1 MRETRRVRPVPRE
14 TGVRLTRR
22 EVAQGFGVAALAAAV
37 PARAASAVVYRNA
50 ATPIAVRV
58 DDLLARMTVNEKIAQ
73 LIGVADDKSRIQDAA
88 GNFDARA
95 AAGAF
100 PHGFGHLCSPSL
112 SNLGT
117 AGVTPTR
124 TARETARYMNAVQR
138 WARSTRLGIPV
149 LAHEEALHGL
159 GRRDA
164 TSFPQAIGLA
174 SSWDPAMLT
183 RVFAH
188 AAAETRARGVHMV
201 LSPVLDVAREPRW
214 GRVEETYGEDP
225 YLVGQ
230 LGIAAIR
237 GLQGDG
243 ERLAPGKVFATV
255 KHFAGHGVPENGT
268 NTGPVMIGERTLR
281 ETLLPSYQAAVQAGH
296 ARSVMVTYHEV
307 DGIPMAANRWLLD
320 TVLRRE
326 WGFDGMVVADYKA
339 IAELVT
345 IHRVAAT
352 LADAAAMALLA
363 GVDVELPDGRAYL
376 TLPAL
381 VAAGRVPI
389 APIDAAVRRVL
400 MVKFAAGLFDDPFVD
415 AGVADAVT
423 GDAAG
428 RRLAREAAGR
438 TMVLLKNE
446 RATLPLDAGR
456 VGRLA
461 VLGISATDT
470 PLGGY
475 SDVPRRVVSVL
486 DALRA
491 ETQGRFEVEHAVGV
505 RLTRTRNWYGD
516 AVIPPAPAEARALR
530 DEALVVAARADRILL
545 VLGDNEET
553 SREAWSAEHKGDR
566 SSLDLFGEQEAL
578 AEAVLALGKPV
589 IVLLL
594 NGRPASI
601 PFIADHADAILEGWY
616 LGQETGGAVADI
628 LFGRVNPGGK
638 LPISI
643 PRSVGQLPVYYSRKP
658 SARRGY
664 LFDTTEPLFAFG
676 HGLSYTTFTVGPPRL
691 PATVRRGAAVTV
703 EVDVINSG
711 ARAGDEV
718 IQAYVHPLVSSVTQ
732 PVRTLK
738 AFARVTLAPGER
750 KVVALTLEPDAF
762 AVWNRD
768 MRRVVEPGNF
778 VVETGPALDRLTPGT
793 IAVLA

>member
-1 MRETRRVRPVPRE
+1 M
-14 TGVRLTRR
+14 RLTRR
-22 EVAQGFGVAALAAAV
+22 EVAQGLGVTALAGAV
-37 PARAASAVVYRNA
+37 PTRAASADPYRNPA
-50 ATPIAVRV
+50 LPIVARV
-58 DDLLARMTVNEKIAQ
+58 DDLIARMTIDEKVAQ
-73 LIGVADDKSRIQDAA
+73 LIGVADDKARIEDAA
-88 GNFDARA
+88 GRFDPRA
-95 AAGAF
+95 ATGAF
-100 PHGFGHLCSPSL
+100 PHGIGHLCSPSL
-112 SNLGT
+112 SHLGT

-124 TARETARYMNAVQR
+124 TAGETATYMNAVQG
-138 WARSTRLGIPV
+138 WATRSTRLGIPV

-159 GRRDA
+159 ARRDA
-164 TSFPQAIGLA
+164 TAFPQAIGLA
-174 SSWDPAMLT
+174 SSWDPALLT

-201 LSPVLDVAREPRW
+201 LTPVLDVARDPRW

-225 YLVGQ
+225 YLVAT
-230 LGIAAIR
+230 LGVAAIH
-237 GLQGDG
+237 GFQGVG
-243 ERLAPGKVFATV
+243 ESLAPDRVFATV

-268 NTGPVMIGERTLR
+268 NTGPLMIGERTLR
-281 ETLLPSYQAAVQAGH
+281 ETLLPPYRAAVQAGH
-296 ARSVMVTYHEV
+296 ARSVMTTYHEV

-326 WGFDGMVVADYKA
+326 WGFDGMVIADYKA
-339 IAELVT
+339 IAELMT

-352 LADAAAMALLA
+352 LTDAAAMALVA

-376 TLPAL
+376 QLPAL

-389 APIDAAVRRVL
+389 ARIDAAVRRVL
-400 MVKFAAGLFDDPFVD
+400 AVKFAAGLFDAPFVD
-415 AGVADAVT
+415 AGVADSRT
-423 GDAAG
+423 GDATG

-446 RATLPLDAGR
+446 RATLPLDPAR
-456 VGRLA
+456 IGRLA

-475 SDVPRRVVSVL
+475 SDVPRQVVSVL

-491 ETQGRFEVEHAVGV
+491 EARGRFEIDHAVGV
-505 RLTRTRNWYGD
+505 RLTKTRNWYGD
-516 AVIPPAPAEARALR
+516 AVIPPTPAEASALR

-553 SREAWSAEHKGDR
+553 SREAWSAGHMGDR

-601 PFIADHADAILEGWY
+601 PFIAEHADAILEGWY

-664 LFDTTEPLFAFG
+664 LLDTTEPLFAFG
-676 HGLSYTTFTVGPPRL
+676 HGLSYTTFAVGPPQL
-691 PATVRRGAAVTV
+691 PATARRGTPVTV
-703 EVDVINSG
+703 EVAVTNTG
-711 ARAGDEV
+711 TRAGDEV
-718 IQAYVHPLVSSVTQ
+718 IQAYLHPLVSSVTQ
-732 PVRTLK
+732 PVRALK

-750 KVVALTLEPDAF
+750 KIIALTLEPDAF
-762 AVWNRD
+762 AVWNGD
-768 MRRVVEPGNF
+768 MQRVVEPGDF
-778 VVETGPALDRLTPGT
+778 VIETGPGLAHLTPRT
-793 IAVLA
+793 IRVIA